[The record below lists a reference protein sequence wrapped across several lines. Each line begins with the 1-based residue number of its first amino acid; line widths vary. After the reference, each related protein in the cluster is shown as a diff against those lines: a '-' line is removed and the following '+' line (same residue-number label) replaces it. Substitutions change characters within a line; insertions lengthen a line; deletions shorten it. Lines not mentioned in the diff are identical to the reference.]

1 MCCFLCVFEKCL
13 CSAESPTVKQIYL
26 QRKYMTCH
34 LVFGCGTIV
43 PSIVIETFIINSEF
57 KKKLCLQNT
66 EKLLKSPYM
75 VILNNAAEI
84 GKEIRR
90 RRESLGVTLQQ
101 LADLTGIGINTL
113 SRLERGVGGVT
124 LKTLL
129 SVVQTLGL
137 KLGMEAER
145 S

>member
-1 MCCFLCVFEKCL
+1 
-13 CSAESPTVKQIYL
+13 
-26 QRKYMTCH
+26 
-34 LVFGCGTIV
+34 
-43 PSIVIETFIINSEF
+43 
-57 KKKLCLQNT
+57 
-66 EKLLKSPYM
+66 M
-75 VILNNAAEI
+75 VILSNAAEL
-84 GKEIRR
+84 GKEIRF

-129 SVVQTLGL
+129 VVLQTLGL
-137 KLGMEAER
+137 KLGMDTER

>member
-1 MCCFLCVFEKCL
+1 MQK
-13 CSAESPTVKQIYL
+13 
-26 QRKYMTCH
+26 
-34 LVFGCGTIV
+34 
-43 PSIVIETFIINSEF
+43 
-57 KKKLCLQNT
+57 T
-66 EKLLKSPYM
+66 EKTLKSPHM
-75 VILNNAAEI
+75 VILSNAAEI
-84 GKEIRR
+84 GKEIRL

-129 SVVQTLGL
+129 AVMQTLGL
-137 KLGMEAER
+137 KLRMERER

>member
-1 MCCFLCVFEKCL
+1 
-13 CSAESPTVKQIYL
+13 
-26 QRKYMTCH
+26 
-34 LVFGCGTIV
+34 
-43 PSIVIETFIINSEF
+43 
-57 KKKLCLQNT
+57 
-66 EKLLKSPYM
+66 M
-75 VILNNAAEI
+75 VILNSAAEM
-84 GKEIRR
+84 GKEIRM

-129 SVVQTLGL
+129 AVMQTLGL
-137 KLGMEAER
+137 KLGVEAER

>member
-1 MCCFLCVFEKCL
+1 M
-13 CSAESPTVKQIYL
+13 
-26 QRKYMTCH
+26 
-34 LVFGCGTIV
+34 
-43 PSIVIETFIINSEF
+43 
-57 KKKLCLQNT
+57 QNT
-66 EKLLKSPYM
+66 KITLKSPYM
-75 VILNNAAEI
+75 VILNSAAEM
-84 GKEIRR
+84 GKEIRL

-129 SVVQTLGL
+129 AVMQTLGL
-137 KLGMEAER
+137 KLGMETER

>member
-1 MCCFLCVFEKCL
+1 
-13 CSAESPTVKQIYL
+13 
-26 QRKYMTCH
+26 
-34 LVFGCGTIV
+34 
-43 PSIVIETFIINSEF
+43 
-57 KKKLCLQNT
+57 
-66 EKLLKSPYM
+66 M
-75 VILNNAAEI
+75 VILSNAAEL
-84 GKEIRR
+84 GKEIRF

-129 SVVQTLGL
+129 VVLQTLGL
-137 KLGMEAER
+137 KLGMETER

>member
-1 MCCFLCVFEKCL
+1 
-13 CSAESPTVKQIYL
+13 
-26 QRKYMTCH
+26 
-34 LVFGCGTIV
+34 
-43 PSIVIETFIINSEF
+43 
-57 KKKLCLQNT
+57 
-66 EKLLKSPYM
+66 M

>member
-1 MCCFLCVFEKCL
+1 MVNLREKN
-13 CSAESPTVKQIYL
+13 
-26 QRKYMTCH
+26 TCKRQ
-34 LVFGCGTIV
+34 
-43 PSIVIETFIINSEF
+43 
-57 KKKLCLQNT
+57 KKT
-66 EKLLKSPYM
+66 LKSPHM
-75 VILNNAAEI
+75 VILSNAAEI
-84 GKEIRR
+84 GKEIRL

-129 SVVQTLGL
+129 AVMQTLGL
-137 KLGMEAER
+137 KLRMERER

>member
-1 MCCFLCVFEKCL
+1 MVNLE
-13 CSAESPTVKQIYL
+13 E
-26 QRKYMTCH
+26 
-34 LVFGCGTIV
+34 
-43 PSIVIETFIINSEF
+43 N
-57 KKKLCLQNT
+57 CLQNI
-66 EKLLKSPYM
+66 KIMLKSPCM
-75 VILNNAAEI
+75 VIFSNAAEI
-84 GKEIRR
+84 GKEIRT

-129 SVVQTLGL
+129 AVMQTLGL
-137 KLGMEAER
+137 KLRMEVER

>member
-1 MCCFLCVFEKCL
+1 M
-13 CSAESPTVKQIYL
+13 
-26 QRKYMTCH
+26 
-34 LVFGCGTIV
+34 
-43 PSIVIETFIINSEF
+43 
-57 KKKLCLQNT
+57 QNT
-66 EKLLKSPYM
+66 KKILKSLCM
-75 VILNNAAEI
+75 VILSNASEI
-84 GKEIRR
+84 GKEIRL
-90 RRESLGVTLQQ
+90 RRETLGVTLQQ

-129 SVVQTLGL
+129 AVIQTLGL

>member
-1 MCCFLCVFEKCL
+1 
-13 CSAESPTVKQIYL
+13 
-26 QRKYMTCH
+26 
-34 LVFGCGTIV
+34 
-43 PSIVIETFIINSEF
+43 
-57 KKKLCLQNT
+57 
-66 EKLLKSPYM
+66 M
-75 VILNNAAEI
+75 VILRNAAEI
-84 GKEIRR
+84 GKEIRL

-129 SVVQTLGL
+129 TVVQTLGL
-137 KLGMEAER
+137 KLGIEAER

>member
-1 MCCFLCVFEKCL
+1 
-13 CSAESPTVKQIYL
+13 
-26 QRKYMTCH
+26 
-34 LVFGCGTIV
+34 
-43 PSIVIETFIINSEF
+43 
-57 KKKLCLQNT
+57 
-66 EKLLKSPYM
+66 M
-75 VILNNAAEI
+75 VILSNAAEL
-84 GKEIRR
+84 GKEIRF

-129 SVVQTLGL
+129 VVLQTLGL
-137 KLGMEAER
+137 KLGIETER

>member
-1 MCCFLCVFEKCL
+1 
-13 CSAESPTVKQIYL
+13 
-26 QRKYMTCH
+26 
-34 LVFGCGTIV
+34 
-43 PSIVIETFIINSEF
+43 
-57 KKKLCLQNT
+57 
-66 EKLLKSPYM
+66 M
-75 VILNNAAEI
+75 VILGNAAEL
-84 GKEIRR
+84 GKEIRF

-129 SVVQTLGL
+129 VVLQTLGL
-137 KLGMEAER
+137 KLGIETER